1 MSMPLLWEKEQ
12 SGKIMWIYIFFWR
25 TKELFGTEF
34 AEKVFKMQL
43 SYFENIN
50 YDEEVTFLIENP
62 PTEKEIK
69 EFLVEASISDLP
81 KL

>member
-1 MSMPLLWEKEQ
+1 
-12 SGKIMWIYIFFWR
+12 
-25 TKELFGTEF
+25 
-34 AEKVFKMQL
+34 MQL

-50 YDEEVTFLIENP
+50 YDEEVTFQIENP